1 MSLIP
6 SVFGNRSVFDP
17 FLPDVWGSDHDISTL
32 TNPRIDWK
40 ETPEAHVIQAD
51 LPGIRKEQVKV
62 EIQEGR
68 VLQLSGER
76 NVDKEEEKNETWH
89 RVERG
94 HGKFLRR
101 FRLPENAKADEV
113 KATMENGV
121 LTLTIPKVEE
131 KKPEVKSIEISG

>member
-6 SVFGNRSVFDP
+6 SVFGNMSVFDP
-17 FLPDVWGSDHDISTL
+17 FLSDVWGSDHDISTL

-40 ETPEAHVIQAD
+40 ETPKAHVIQAD

-62 EIQEGR
+62 EIHEGR

-76 NVDKEEEKNETWH
+76 NVDKEEKNETWH

-101 FRLPENAKADEV
+101 LRLPENAKADEV